1 MNTTILISKMSKIT
15 SLIFYLL
22 LFSCKE
28 KQEIL
33 NDSENLIRIKT
44 GDLFAS
50 NTRIELIDTTNNKIL
65 DLNFSDLNHFI
76 IGYTK
81 GDKYFGPKWH
91 FIDNKLKSYIIY
103 GENQKSLEVYEYDEF
118 GKLVLIKKNGKVFF
132 DERNE
137 PPLPEN

>member
-1 MNTTILISKMSKIT
+1 MSKIT

-65 DLNFSDLNHFI
+65 DFI
-76 IGYTK
+76 LSSMISCEIFKITRNRIIEN
-81 GDKYFGPKWH
+81 PK
-91 FIDNKLKSYIIY
+91 
-103 GENQKSLEVYEYDEF
+103 
-118 GKLVLIKKNGKVFF
+118 
-132 DERNE
+132 
-137 PPLPEN
+137 